1 MLCSGRGPVVGEL
14 GTTLPSNHPSSGS
27 TNSEDYVEHT
37 CPGDGVSVQEPDGT
51 NKDEEDNKVVVHTEF
66 IVHQKVVLR
75 GCESNK

>member
-37 CPGDGVSVQEPDGT
+37 CPGAGVSFQEPDGT
-51 NKDEEDNKVVVHTEF
+51 NKDEEDNKRSAHEF
-66 IVHQKVVLR
+66 IVNHKMVLR
-75 GCESNK
+75 GCESKK

>member
-1 MLCSGRGPVVGEL
+1 MLCSGRCPVVGEL

-27 TNSEDYVEHT
+27 TNDEDYVRHT
-37 CPGDGVSVQEPDGT
+37 CPGAGVSFQEPDGT

-66 IVHQKVVLR
+66 IVDHKVVLR